1 MCEDAIVLK
10 NPIPQVD
17 DFTDYLES
25 TSEEVKRLP
34 ALAKVAPNENLL
46 AYDFDAVIKSSR
58 NGPPQPKKAGRAAD
72 GDGGG
77 ASAEAK
83 PSSRLQLLQGL
94 AVEPNNQAEE
104 RRLDASSSCLPAN
117 HPKRVEVRSR

>member
-17 DFTDYLES
+17 DFTDYLPP
-25 TSEEVKRLP
+25 SEDLVKILHKLSGVP
-34 ALAKVAPNENLL
+34 GTEKLL
-46 AYDFDAVIKSSR
+46 AYDCDALIKSSR

-94 AVEPNNQAEE
+94 ALELHN
-104 RRLDASSSCLPAN
+104 PAG
-117 HPKRVEVRSR
+117 